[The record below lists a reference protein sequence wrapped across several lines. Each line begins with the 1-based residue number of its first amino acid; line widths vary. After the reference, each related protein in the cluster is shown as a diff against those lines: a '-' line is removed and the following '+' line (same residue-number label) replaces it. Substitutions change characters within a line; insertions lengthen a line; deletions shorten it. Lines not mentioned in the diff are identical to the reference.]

1 MMMHHQSR
9 PSESGQTAVI
19 FALALVALIG
29 FLALVFDIGVM
40 AYERRDA
47 QNAADAAALAGARM
61 LPDDPDAAIADATT
75 YATENGVSADEISA
89 ITVSSTDVANDTITV
104 TLARDVGFTF
114 APVIDLFGGTVNV
127 TAAAHTGGVV
137 GVALLAPLAVEQ
149 SVFDGLSQ
157 GDSAVLKYNATG
169 SSNGNFLP
177 LTLDSPGSEEYGENL
192 MEGSEQWLCAV
203 GSETPG
209 CVSSVQTQTGNMVG
223 KTRDSLDWIFENTSE
238 ECDTYEEVF
247 SPSIGDPSRYSIEP
261 SCNKFTNPTAASY
274 QLVLVPV
281 INGLCSGNCT
291 VTVLEFAM
299 FFIESYTC
307 SGGGQGNSCDLNGSY
322 VQANA
327 NVSGLTG
334 AYDEEKSVISVR
346 LIE

>member
-1 MMMHHQSR
+1 MMTQNQSR
-9 PSESGQTAVI
+9 HSESGQTAVI

-61 LPDDPDAAIADATT
+61 LPDDPATAIADATT

-104 TLARDVGFTF
+104 TLARDVSFTF

-157 GDSAVLKYNATG
+157 GDTATLKYNAT
-169 SSNGNFLP
+169 SNSTGNFLP
-177 LTLDSPGSEEYGENL
+177 LALDGTGSSEYEENL
-192 MEGSEQWLCAV
+192 MLGSEQWLCSV
-203 GSETPG
+203 GSETAD
-209 CVSSVQTQTGNMVG
+209 CVSQVSTQPGNMIG
-223 KTRDSLDWIFENTSE
+223 KTESGLDWIFAHTSD
-238 ECDTYEEVF
+238 ECDTYDEVF
-247 SPSIGDPSRYSIEP
+247 PPDAGDPDRLAIAAV
-261 SCNKFTNPTAASY
+261 CNKFTNPTAASY

-281 INGLCSGNCT
+281 IDSLCNGSCD
-291 VTVLEFAM
+291 VTVQEFSM
-299 FFIESYTC
+299 FFLESYTC
-307 SGGGQGNSCDLNGSY
+307 SGGGLGNSCNLVGRY

-327 NVSGLTG
+327 NVAGLVG

-346 LIE
+346 LIQ